1 MHISIFSPR
10 PLWHAS
16 NEILYFE
23 ALLGGHLCTRQI
35 KYCNLGSV
43 VILCLRCWTEIGM
56 TIVRVYVKVPDKI
69 DNHKVFCA
77 LPFESCLWMS
87 FGRAY

>member
-1 MHISIFSPR
+1 M
-10 PLWHAS
+10 
-16 NEILYFE
+16 
-23 ALLGGHLCTRQI
+23 GGHLCTRQI

-43 VILCLRCWTEIGM
+43 VIPCLRCWTEIGM
-56 TIVRVYVKVPDKI
+56 NIARVYVKVPDRI

-77 LPFESCLWMS
+77 LPSLFESCLWMS